1 MHTSAIHTT
10 PAFAAAQPPD
20 DSGAQPA
27 TSQPRGFGPAELA
40 FLIAVPLLWA
50 VLLLFHPKGE
60 ASSIYQDVHDEV
72 SRTLV
77 VHIGMLLFIP
87 LMALV
92 VYLLLRGVEGTAAR
106 VGRIALVPFVI
117 FYSAWE
123 TLQGIGNGV
132 LVNEVN
138 GLPAAERGIGADLV
152 QGFAEHP
159 LVRDLGVFAVPGSLG
174 LVVALIAAGIALH
187 RHARAPVA
195 VSALLG
201 VSGFLITAHPPP
213 FGPAGLA
220 LFIAA
225 ILLLVRSRPGARTLG
240 ALGQP
245 ESA

>member
-1 MHTSAIHTT
+1 MQISAINT
-10 PAFAAAQPPD
+10 PAFASAQPT
-20 DSGAQPA
+20 DSGGAQPA
-27 TSQPRGFGPAELA
+27 AWRARGLRPAELA
-40 FLIAVPLLWA
+40 FVIAVPLLWA

-60 ASSIYQDVHDEV
+60 ASSIYRDVHDEV
-72 SRTLV
+72 SRMLV

-87 LMALV
+87 LMAGA
-92 VYLLLRGVEGTAAR
+92 VYLLLRAVEGTAAR
-106 VGRIALVPFVI
+106 VARIALVPFVV

-174 LVVALIAAGIALH
+174 LVIALIAAGIALR
-187 RHARAPVA
+187 RHAGAPLVVA
-195 VSALLG
+195 TMLG
-201 VSGFLITAHPPP
+201 LSGFLITAHPPP
-213 FGPAGLA
+213 FGPVGLA

-225 ILLLVRSRPGARTLG
+225 VVLLVRSRPGPRTLG

-245 ESA
+245 GTA